1 MIKYK
6 VIFLLLSA
14 FFLSVV
20 AEDWQTFY
28 EKSGYKATPRYDE
41 TINYCQRLADA
52 SSQIYYTTYGVS
64 PQGRLLPLLIIDK
77 KGRKTPR
84 EVRKSD
90 NIVFLIQAGIHSGEI
105 DGKDAGLML
114 VRDIAISGKLAHLID
129 HVTILFMPIFNVD
142 GHERFSAYNRVNQNG
157 PEEMGWRVTA
167 QNLNLNRD
175 YLKADTPEMQ
185 SWLKLY
191 NEWLPEFFADCHVTD
206 GADYQYVLTY
216 KIEQHGI
223 LDSTLIRWVETGY
236 LPPVKQAMQESGFP
250 IIEYVTFRRAHDV
263 ESGMT
268 TWATPPRLSDG
279 YTAIHN
285 RPGLLIETHM
295 FKDYKSRVSA
305 TYQMLKHTL
314 EILNKEYKT
323 LNRLVVRA
331 DSLTA
336 APSFRQKPFTLTY
349 KHSKDS
355 TMIDFLGY
363 EYEKTKSDITGGDW
377 YRFFRDKP
385 KTYRIPFFNKME
397 PDIQVSLPEAYIV
410 PAEWQTVIER
420 IKLHGV
426 EYYELKQPMKLKVH
440 TYKFKNARW
449 QEKPYEGRHPV
460 RFDMEAIDFERVYPA
475 GSLLLDMN
483 QRAAKVIANMLEPK
497 AGDSFVYWGFFDAVF
512 EQKEYVESYVL
523 EEQARLM
530 LAADPRLKKEYLTKM
545 KSDSAFAANP
555 RAIRQWFYEKS
566 PYWDRF
572 KDVYPVGRIEDRA
585 VLELLLK
592 D

>member
-1 MIKYK
+1 MIQY
-6 VIFLLLSA
+6 IALLLSGILFSLA
-14 FFLSVV
+14 
-20 AEDWQTFY
+20 AEDWQTYY

-41 TINYCQRLADA
+41 TVAYCQRLAEA
-52 SSQIYYTTYGVS
+52 SPQIFYTTYGTS
-64 PQGRLLPLLIIDK
+64 PQGRPLPLLIIDK
-77 KGRKTPR
+77 KGRKTAQ

-90 NIVFLIQAGIHSGEI
+90 NVVFLIQAGIHSGEI

-114 VRDIAISGKLAHLID
+114 TRDIAILYALSHLID
-129 HVTILFMPIFNVD
+129 HVTILFIPIFNVD
-142 GHERFSAYNRVNQNG
+142 GHERFSAYSRVNQNG
-157 PEEMGWRVTA
+157 PQEMGWRTTA

-175 YLKADTPEMQ
+175 YLKADAPEMQ

-191 NEWLPEFFADCHVTD
+191 NTWLPEFFADCHVTD

-223 LDSTLIRWVETGY
+223 MDTGLIKCVEQNY
-236 LPPVKQAMQESGFP
+236 LPPVKSAMQASGFP
-250 IIEYVTFRRAHDV
+250 IIEYVSFRHSHDV
-263 ESGMT
+263 ESGMI

-305 TYQMLKHTL
+305 TYQLLKHTL

-323 LNRLVVRA
+323 LRQLVARA

-336 APSFRQKPFTLTY
+336 TPAFREKPLALTY
-349 KHSKDS
+349 KYSKDS

-363 EYEKTKSDITGGDW
+363 EYEKVKSDITGGEW
-377 YRFFRDKP
+377 YRFFREKP
-385 KTYRIPFFNKME
+385 KMFRIPFFNKME
-397 PDIQVSLPEAYIV
+397 ADEQVNLPEAYIV

-426 EYYELKQPMKLKVH
+426 AYHELKQPIKLKVH

-449 QEKPYEGRHPV
+449 QEKPYEGRHTV
-460 RFDMEAIDFERVYPA
+460 RFDMDNIEFERIYPP

-497 AGDSFVYWGFFDAVF
+497 APDSFVFWGFFDAIF
-512 EQKEYVESYVL
+512 EQKEYIESYVL

-530 LAADPRLKKEYLTKM
+530 LATNPQVKKEYLSKM
-545 KSDSAFAANP
+545 QSDSTFANNP
-555 RAIRQWFYEKS
+555 RMIRQWFYEKS

-585 VLELLLK
+585 VLKKLSENTK
-592 D
+592 